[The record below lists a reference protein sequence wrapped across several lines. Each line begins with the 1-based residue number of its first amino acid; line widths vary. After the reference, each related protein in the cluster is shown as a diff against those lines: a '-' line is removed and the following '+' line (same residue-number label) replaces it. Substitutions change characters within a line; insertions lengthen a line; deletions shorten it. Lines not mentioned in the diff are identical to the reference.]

1 MVAALLSTLAVPR
14 AVSVW
19 PSNTSGWV
27 FEVNRLTTNFAVMS
41 RATFPAAARMHR
53 PTEFAAALSGKRIAR
68 GAYFIV
74 TANPASVSASASSMN
89 ISGVEPQQSASDEA
103 ISERPIA
110 RLGLIMAKRLAHH
123 ASTRNALKRVVREA
137 FRAQRFQLP
146 AADYVVRLHKRI
158 QDISLTQLKLAARLE
173 ADAHFSRVRS

>member
-1 MVAALLSTLAVPR
+1 
-14 AVSVW
+14 
-19 PSNTSGWV
+19 
-27 FEVNRLTTNFAVMS
+27 
-41 RATFPAAARMHR
+41 MHR

-74 TANPASVSASASSMN
+74 TANSTGSSPP
-89 ISGVEPQQSASDEA
+89 SDPQESPGITAVQSSTEA
-103 ISERPIA
+103 PVA
-110 RLGLIMAKRLAHH
+110 RLGLVMAKRLAHH

-137 FRAQRFQLP
+137 FRAQRLELP

-173 ADAHFSRVRS
+173 ADLHFSRARAC

>member
-1 MVAALLSTLAVPR
+1 
-14 AVSVW
+14 
-19 PSNTSGWV
+19 
-27 FEVNRLTTNFAVMS
+27 MS
-41 RATFPAAARMHR
+41 RATLPAAARMHR

-74 TANPASVSASASSMN
+74 TANPVALANPLSDECQGRKNGETS
-89 ISGVEPQQSASDEA
+89 SGV
-103 ISERPIA
+103 PIA

-137 FRAQRFQLP
+137 FRVQRLQLP

-158 QDISLTQLKLAARLE
+158 QDISLTQLKLAARHE
-173 ADAHFSRVRS
+173 ADAHFSKARV

>member
-1 MVAALLSTLAVPR
+1 
-14 AVSVW
+14 
-19 PSNTSGWV
+19 
-27 FEVNRLTTNFAVMS
+27 
-41 RATFPAAARMHR
+41 MHR

-74 TANPASVSASASSMN
+74 TANPTGSIAHSETKDIFGRPADSA
-89 ISGVEPQQSASDEA
+89 GSDA
-103 ISERPIA
+103 PIA

-137 FRAQRFQLP
+137 FRAQRLQLP
-146 AADYVVRLHKRI
+146 AADYVVRLNRRI

-173 ADAHFSRVRS
+173 ADAHFSKVRA